1 MSFISK
7 CINSISRYLPAIKRQ
22 PPEGNSKEVHLWLS
36 RVFKYIYCS
45 ATKHGS
51 MMMIVF
57 FRTLDKEPCAYLG
70 RWYILYIARPTRERT
85 QKEQQPQLKV
95 LRPLRLHFCGY
106 TATLCCYMK
115 AAASAVFVLS
125 ALLRRLTQK
134 TRDCC
139 FAPDASIAT
148 TTAPSKQW
156 DLAL

>member
-1 MSFISK
+1 
-7 CINSISRYLPAIKRQ
+7 
-22 PPEGNSKEVHLWLS
+22 
-36 RVFKYIYCS
+36 
-45 ATKHGS
+45 

-70 RWYILYIARPTRERT
+70 IYRQADEGKDT
-85 QKEQQPQLKV
+85 QQEQQPQLKV

-148 TTAPSKQW
+148 TTVEAMRSR
-156 DLAL
+156 ALGHYE